1 MAIVAAPTASLD
13 FTWRDASGSLGHTLV
28 HIPDATL
35 AAVAL
40 TAASALGALFAAM
53 SDAVLLGYKLTYNRV
68 ENAPG
73 SPVAGS
79 RVEEKG
85 NFIWTTADGRSTR
98 FSIPAIKDTQL
109 NTSGSVNRSAV
120 ATAALITAVVDVDAI
135 FAGASGS
142 DITAIFKAYQS
153 FRSSTRHELPT
164 DG

>member
-13 FTWRDASGSLGHTLV
+13 FTWRDASGSVGHSLV
-28 HIPDATL
+28 HIPDGTL

-40 TAASALGALFAAM
+40 TAAEALGVLFAAM

-73 SPVAGS
+73 TPVAGS

-85 NFIWTTADGRSTR
+85 NFVWTTADGRSTR

-120 ATAALITAVVDVDAI
+120 AAAALIAAVVDVDAI

-153 FRSSTRHELPT
+153 FRRSTAAQLPS

>member
-1 MAIVAAPTASLD
+1 LS
-13 FTWRDASGSLGHTLV
+13 FTWKDASGSIGHTDIHV
-28 HIPDATL
+28 PDGTL

-40 TAASALGALFAAM
+40 TAAEALGALLAAM
-53 SDAVLLGYKLTYNRV
+53 SDCVLLGYKLTYNRV

-109 NTSGSVNRSAV
+109 NASGSVNRSAV
-120 ATAALITAVVDVDAI
+120 ATAALIAGVTDVDAI

-142 DITAIFKAYQS
+142 DITAIAKAYQS
-153 FRSSTRHELPT
+153 FRSSTRNELPT